1 MKKSIGIVS
10 LVVLATIAST
20 FALINVPPKN
30 TAPQRV
36 ATPTISTTQS
46 APDTAMFSYKGVAG
60 KDALTLLKARFHVE
74 QNASGLVTSI
84 HGQKADDK
92 KHEYWGFF
100 VNGKMAEVGPA
111 QYVTKDG
118 DVLLWKIERY

>member
-10 LVVLATIAST
+10 IIVVIAIVST
-20 FALINVPPKN
+20 FALINVPQKTPVPQHLV
-30 TAPQRV
+30 APTKVVTQPAV
-36 ATPTISTTQS
+36 DTT
-46 APDTAMFSYKGVAG
+46 FSYKGAAG
-60 KDALTLLKARFHVE
+60 KDALSLLKNRFPVE

-92 KHEYWGFF
+92 KHQYWAFF
-100 VNGKMAEVGPA
+100 INGKMAEVGPA

-118 DVLLWKIERY
+118 DVLVWKIEKY